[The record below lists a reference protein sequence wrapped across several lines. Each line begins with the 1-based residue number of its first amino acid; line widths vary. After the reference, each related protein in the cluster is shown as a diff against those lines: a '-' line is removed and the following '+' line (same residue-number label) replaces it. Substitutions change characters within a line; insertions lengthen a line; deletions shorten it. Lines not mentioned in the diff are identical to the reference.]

1 MSSIF
6 IETKSENLVWLQYL
20 IELGLR
26 GSHPLFEPEEIRSAF
41 KRDISELVDVE
52 PKVIMEVNTVIK
64 DILQAPDI
72 ESQKNL
78 IHDLKPDI
86 RDILVHLY
94 FQMLD
99 KNLIETNPTKQ

>member
-6 IETKSENLVWLQYL
+6 IETRGENLMWLQYL
-20 IELGLR
+20 LELGLR

-52 PKVIMEVNTVIK
+52 PRTIVEVNTAIK
-64 DILQAPDI
+64 NILQAPDI
-72 ESQKNL
+72 ESQKIL

-86 RDILVHLY
+86 RDILVRLY
-94 FQMLD
+94 FQMID
-99 KNLIETNPTKQ
+99 KNFIETNPTKQ